1 MGAITDKIFELL
13 ESGNNIEE
21 HRSTGLI
28 IRSQAN
34 FIDAAYEG
42 IGDDRPKKK
51 ANTVIDQGDL
61 YSRRHQAISD
71 IP

>member
-42 IGDDRPKKK
+42 IGDDRPKEK